1 MLCCPVCVRAR
12 TCVCVLQASLQ
23 HLREVRLEDNG
34 LKSLCN
40 LPPLPKLLSLHLA
53 TNRIA
58 DIAGADPPHPPLP
71 SPFPHARPS
80 LPRGQPLSS
89 PISGP
94 GPVPPPDRSPVHA
107 APVRAAR
114 QSWSG

>member
-1 MLCCPVCVRAR
+1 MSRLRSSCAVLCCPVCVRAR

-58 DIAGADPPHPPLP
+58 DIAGADPLLPPPPL
-71 SPFPHARPS
+71 
-80 LPRGQPLSS
+80 LPTRTS
-89 PISGP
+89 
-94 GPVPPPDRSPVHA
+94 
-107 APVRAAR
+107 
-114 QSWSG
+114 